1 MFLLYKKLKLLKV
14 ELKVFNQIR
23 FGGISVRLEVAK
35 AQLDSVKSPE

>member
-14 ELKVFNQIR
+14 ELKVFNQTR

-35 AQLDSVKSPE
+35 AQLDSVQ